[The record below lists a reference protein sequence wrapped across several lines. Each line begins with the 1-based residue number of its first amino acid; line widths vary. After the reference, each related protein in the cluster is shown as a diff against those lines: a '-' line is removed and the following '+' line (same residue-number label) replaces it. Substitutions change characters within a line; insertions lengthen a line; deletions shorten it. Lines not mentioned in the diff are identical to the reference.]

1 MTIPDEQTWSFK
13 DARSLLDDET
23 MAELVEIK
31 NTFDELGGGNGTKK
45 KRDERFKPL
54 GWEAEKTAKF
64 TADVASH
71 MEEDADSLSRTVDF
85 DAYKPGIVLEHERIE
100 MMRAAW
106 HLTKMDG
113 TRQELDQR
121 GLDVDVGV
129 LLIPKGAIASA
140 DPDKQ
145 AGLRRV
151 QETIRTLMS
160 PVADFSTPLFVW
172 EYIPE
177 D

>member
-1 MTIPDEQTWSFK
+1 MTIPKRQTWSFK
-13 DARSLLDDET
+13 NARSLLDDDA
-23 MAELVEIK
+23 MAEIVEIK
-31 NTFDELGGGNGTKK
+31 DIFDELGGGNDTKRQ
-45 KRDERFKPL
+45 RDERFKPL
-54 GWEAEKTAKF
+54 GWEAEKTARF
-64 TADVASH
+64 TADIAPH
-71 MEEDADSLSRTVDF
+71 MEEDADSLSRTIDF
-85 DAYKPGIVLEHERIE
+85 DAYKPGIALEHERIE

-113 TRQELDQR
+113 TQRGLDQS

-129 LLIPKGAIASA
+129 LLIPKGAIASD

-160 PVADFSTPLFVW
+160 PVAKFSTPLFVW
-172 EYIPE
+172 EYVPE
-177 D
+177 S